1 MASTVPW
8 GVISTLPNQNKSKES
23 KEKGVSS
30 AYSTKRIYNGIYL
43 EGGKIMKLAA
53 ALIERADLQT
63 RLTQL
68 QTRLLNNAKVQ
79 EGVKPNEDPKDL
91 LKELDEVSKQLED
104 YIYRINMTNAA
115 TLVDETPL
123 TSLLAKKDVLIKKI
137 GILRAFLNESSALVD
152 RYSLKEIK
160 IDSTVDVAKL
170 QKDLDALSKELRLL
184 DQKIQEINWTTD
196 LI

>member
-1 MASTVPW
+1 
-8 GVISTLPNQNKSKES
+8 
-23 KEKGVSS
+23 
-30 AYSTKRIYNGIYL
+30 
-43 EGGKIMKLAA
+43 MKLAA

-91 LKELDEVSKQLED
+91 LKELDEISKQLED

-123 TSLLAKKDVLIKKI
+123 TSLLAKKDVLTKKI
-137 GILRAFLNESSALVD
+137 SILRTFLNESSALVD

-170 QKDLDALSKELRLL
+170 QKDLDTLSKELRLL

>member
-1 MASTVPW
+1 
-8 GVISTLPNQNKSKES
+8 
-23 KEKGVSS
+23 
-30 AYSTKRIYNGIYL
+30 
-43 EGGKIMKLAA
+43 MKLAA

-68 QTRLLNNAKVQ
+68 QTRLLNNAKFQ
-79 EGVKPNEDPKDL
+79 EGVRPNEDPKDL
-91 LKELDEVSKQLED
+91 LKELDEISKQIED

-123 TSLLAKKDVLIKKI
+123 TSLLAKKDVLTKKI
-137 GILRAFLNESSALVD
+137 SILRAFLNESSALVD

-170 QKDLDALSKELRLL
+170 QKNLDALSKELRLL

>member
-1 MASTVPW
+1 
-8 GVISTLPNQNKSKES
+8 
-23 KEKGVSS
+23 
-30 AYSTKRIYNGIYL
+30 
-43 EGGKIMKLAA
+43 MKLAA

-91 LKELDEVSKQLED
+91 LKELDEISKQIED

-123 TSLLAKKDVLIKKI
+123 TSLLAKKDVLTKKI
-137 GILRAFLNESSALVD
+137 SILRAFLNESSALVD

>member
-1 MASTVPW
+1 
-8 GVISTLPNQNKSKES
+8 
-23 KEKGVSS
+23 
-30 AYSTKRIYNGIYL
+30 
-43 EGGKIMKLAA
+43 MKLAA

-91 LKELDEVSKQLED
+91 LKELDEISKQLED

-123 TSLLAKKDVLIKKI
+123 TSLLAKKDVLTKKI
-137 GILRAFLNESSALVD
+137 SILRAFLNESSALVD

-170 QKDLDALSKELRLL
+170 QKDLDALSKELREL

>member
-1 MASTVPW
+1 
-8 GVISTLPNQNKSKES
+8 
-23 KEKGVSS
+23 
-30 AYSTKRIYNGIYL
+30 
-43 EGGKIMKLAA
+43 MKLAA

-91 LKELDEVSKQLED
+91 LKELDKVSKQLED

-123 TSLLAKKDVLIKKI
+123 TSLLAKKDVLTKKI
-137 GILRAFLNESSALVD
+137 SILRAFLNESSALVD

>member
-1 MASTVPW
+1 
-8 GVISTLPNQNKSKES
+8 
-23 KEKGVSS
+23 
-30 AYSTKRIYNGIYL
+30 
-43 EGGKIMKLAA
+43 MKLAA

-123 TSLLAKKDVLIKKI
+123 TSLLAKKDVLTKKI
-137 GILRAFLNESSALVD
+137 SILRAFLNESSALVD

-160 IDSTVDVAKL
+160 IDSTVDVTKL

>member
-1 MASTVPW
+1 
-8 GVISTLPNQNKSKES
+8 
-23 KEKGVSS
+23 
-30 AYSTKRIYNGIYL
+30 
-43 EGGKIMKLAA
+43 MKLAA

-91 LKELDEVSKQLED
+91 LKELDEISKQLDD

-123 TSLLAKKDVLIKKI
+123 TSLLAKKDVLTKKI
-137 GILRAFLNESSALVD
+137 SILRTFLNESSALVD

-170 QKDLDALSKELRLL
+170 QKDLDTLSKELRLL

>member
-1 MASTVPW
+1 
-8 GVISTLPNQNKSKES
+8 
-23 KEKGVSS
+23 
-30 AYSTKRIYNGIYL
+30 
-43 EGGKIMKLAA
+43 MKLAA

-91 LKELDEVSKQLED
+91 LKELDEISKQLED

-123 TSLLAKKDVLIKKI
+123 TSLLAKKDALTKKI
-137 GILRAFLNESSALVD
+137 SILRAFLNESSALVD

-170 QKDLDALSKELRLL
+170 QKDLDTLSKELRLL